1 LGEKQSKIEKTQ
13 AETRKIQLEADALEF
28 NTVLDVD
35 QAQQGAHPKQMEARN
50 AALSAEDQELSNTLN
65 RDQAMRGEHEK
76 QKPYAD
82 LSRQL
87 EEAMAAKKQQARV
100 H

>member
-1 LGEKQSKIEKTQ
+1 
-13 AETRKIQLEADALEF
+13 LEADALEF
-28 NTVLDVD
+28 GTAMDVD
-35 QAQQGAHPKQMEARN
+35 QAMQGAHPKQMEARN
-50 AALSAEDQELSNTLN
+50 ASLSADDQELSNTLN
-65 RDQAMRGEHEK
+65 RDQAQRGEHEK

-87 EEAMAAKKQQARV
+87 EDAMAQRKQQRV